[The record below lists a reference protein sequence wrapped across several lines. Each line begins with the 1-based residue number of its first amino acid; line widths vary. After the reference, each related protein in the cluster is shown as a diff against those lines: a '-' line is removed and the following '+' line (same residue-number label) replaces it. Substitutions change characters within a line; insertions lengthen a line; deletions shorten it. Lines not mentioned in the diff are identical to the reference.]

1 MNILPEEIKRVLN
14 EQNGHSKEYYEDKVR
29 AAVREEMFP
38 EDEIAILR
46 KAVAKLFQLV
56 SYLHPDEINN
66 AEFAEYNALVENI
79 KKNVKKRIICW
90 CGIKYAQQAGQDKL
104 F

>member
-1 MNILPEEIKRVLN
+1 MITESRKDRAAKI
-14 EQNGHSKEYYEDKVR
+14 NGFEKERYEDKVR
-29 AAVREEMFP
+29 AAVRDEMFP

-79 KKNVKKRIICW
+79 KKNVRQSED
-90 CGIKYAQQAGQDKL
+90 GV
-104 F
+104 